1 MANLYNMNNF
11 NFYSPTFFV
20 FGKERENE
28 AGKYV
33 KRFGGT
39 NVLLHF
45 GGGSVVKSGLLDRV
59 KTSLKV
65 ENIRFTELG
74 GVQPNPRSGLVYEG
88 VGICKREK
96 IDFILAIG
104 GGSVIDSAKAIAIGA
119 LYDGDFW
126 DFYTGKN
133 IEKALPVATILTIS
147 AAGSEGSAGSVITH
161 ENGMLKRAANG
172 DALRPAF
179 SILNPE
185 LTCTLPNYQTACGA
199 TDMMA
204 HVMERY
210 FTNTKDVEITDRL
223 CEGVLLTIIK
233 ETPKALADPSNYESR
248 ANIMWA
254 GMVAHN
260 DICGVGRD
268 QDWSSHNMEH
278 ELSGLYDVAH
288 GAGLAVMFPAWMKY
302 VMHHDIQ
309 RFAQFA
315 VRVWGCEMDF
325 QNPENTARQG
335 IEKMEQFF
343 ASIGM
348 PVRFS
353 ELGAKAEDIPVL
365 VKTMGLGKN
374 TLGSFVKLTEED
386 VRKIYELA
394 V

>member
-1 MANLYNMNNF
+1 MNNF
-11 NFYSPTFFV
+11 NFYSPTYFL

-33 KRFGGT
+33 KRFGGSK
-39 NVLLHF
+39 VLIHF

-59 KTSLKV
+59 KASLTTQ
-65 ENIRFTELG
+65 NIPFVELG

-88 VGICKREK
+88 IEICKREK
-96 IDFILAIG
+96 IDFVLAVG
-104 GGSVIDSAKAIAIGA
+104 GGSAIDSAKAIAIGA
-119 LYDGDFW
+119 LCEGDFW
-126 DFYTGKN
+126 DYYVGKN
-133 IEKALPVATILTIS
+133 IEKVLPVATILTIS
-147 AAGSEGSAGSVITH
+147 AAGSEGSNSSVITH
-161 ENGMLKRAANG
+161 DKGMLKRGANS
-172 DALRPAF
+172 DLLRPVF

-185 LTCTLPNYQTACGA
+185 LTCTLPAYQTACGA

-210 FTNTKDVEITDRL
+210 FTNTLNVEITDRL
-223 CEGVLLTIIK
+223 CEGILLSIIK
-233 ETPKALADPSNYESR
+233 ETPKVLANPTDYDAR

-260 DICGVGRD
+260 DVCGVGRD
-268 QDWSSHNMEH
+268 QDWSSHIMEH

-302 VMHHDIQ
+302 VMHHDVM

-325 QNPENTARQG
+325 QNPENTAKQG
-335 IEKMEQFF
+335 IEKMEKFF
-343 ASIGM
+343 TSIGM
-348 PVRFS
+348 PIRLS
-353 ELGAKAEDIPVL
+353 ELGAKAEDIPTL
-365 VKTMGLGKN
+365 VKTAALGKN
-374 TLGSFVKLTEED
+374 TIGGFVKLTEED